1 MHLRPC
7 HISWAILFFIYIVF
21 LIIFKFIYNRKK
33 RKIGGNEKTTGPD
46 KFFRMIKKDEFKP
59 ILLHNFIEKIGQSKK
74 EQNLW
79 DKKEKKEINAFEYK
93 EKALDIIHKFFDKVK
108 ISNPE
113 FKKEPFASFIWRLN
127 KYLSRE
133 PDILDNIAN
142 IKY

>member
-7 HISWAILFFIYIVF
+7 HISLVILFFIYIVC
-21 LIIFKFIYNRKK
+21 IIVYKYVKK
-33 RKIGGNEKTTGPD
+33 RKTGGEEKTTGPD

-74 EQNLW
+74 EKTLW

-93 EKALDIIHKFFDKVK
+93 NKALDIIHKFFDKIK
-108 ISNPE
+108 IGNPE

-127 KYLSRE
+127 KYLTRE
-133 PDILDNIAN
+133 PDVLDNIAN